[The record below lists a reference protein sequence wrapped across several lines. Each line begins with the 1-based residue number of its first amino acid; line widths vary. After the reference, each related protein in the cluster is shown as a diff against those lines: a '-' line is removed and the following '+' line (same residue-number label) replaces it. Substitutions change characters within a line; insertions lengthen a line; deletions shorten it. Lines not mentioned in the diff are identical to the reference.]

1 MIYALVNVVK
11 LTKTVALKVTNS
23 KIWTTFICY
32 ILLYGEQRLRK
43 TFKLLLTSPKHILLF
58 VYCEMSNISLG
69 WFDFYNLLRT
79 WGFCI
84 EWVKICFNWNDF
96 TFILF
101 NILENLAEI
110 LHQQASQLSSL
121 GYMGSRSFKGNEVPS
136 EETEQKEE
144 KKDGVVIEKS
154 NILMVGPTG
163 SGRQIQANSSF

>member
-1 MIYALVNVVK
+1 
-11 LTKTVALKVTNS
+11 
-23 KIWTTFICY
+23 
-32 ILLYGEQRLRK
+32 
-43 TFKLLLTSPKHILLF
+43 
-58 VYCEMSNISLG
+58 
-69 WFDFYNLLRT
+69 
-79 WGFCI
+79 
-84 EWVKICFNWNDF
+84 
-96 TFILF
+96 
-101 NILENLAEI
+101 LAEI